1 MALFTASKFPLQP
14 YDRPEGVDPLA
25 QPQYL
30 NDAISLQMSDGTVTT
45 VFDTLETGLKALN
58 YLRTHGQYSCLA
70 NDDVIVV
77 SINGFR
83 GLIMEQSLINQKLLH
98 SFLTID
104 MGGAVRW
111 VARTTSLVLDT
122 GDALASVGAC
132 VMTPP
137 QSNLQLRNHNI
148 TLFDWRYRANPPDS
162 TSGSLLSYSTPLFYD
177 FVSP

>member
-1 MALFTASKFPLQP
+1 MTPVLALWASVFKVLSTIGAVLRTTVEISPSNKGRFFNMALFTESKFPLQP
-14 YDRPEGVDPLA
+14 YGRPEGVDPLA

-30 NDAISLQMSDGTVTT
+30 NDAITLQMADGTVTT

-70 NDDVIVV
+70 SDDVIVV

-83 GLIMEQSLINQKLLH
+83 GLVMEQSLINQKLLH
-98 SFLTID
+98 SFVPID

-122 GDALASVGAC
+122 GDALSSVGAC

-137 QSNLQLRNHNI
+137 QSN
-148 TLFDWRYRANPPDS
+148 
-162 TSGSLLSYSTPLFYD
+162 
-177 FVSP
+177 